1 MLVVN
6 QDKTVIL
13 NLDSLYCVMLDK
25 DETNKIIYGVSRSK
39 GDIMKMGEYKT
50 EERARKVLQEIIET
64 YLDGNKEERN
74 CRAYGYGYVKN
85 IVYKMPED

>member
-25 DETNKIIYGVSRSK
+25 DETNKIIYGVSKSK
-39 GDIMKMGEYKT
+39 SDIMKIGKYRT
-50 EERARKVLQEIIET
+50 EERAKEVFQEMIQRYANWENMKVGQPSGICEP
-64 YLDGNKEERN
+64 
-74 CRAYGYGYVKN
+74 
-85 IVYKMPED
+85 VYYMPED

>member
-39 GDIMKMGEYKT
+39 GDIMKMGKYRT
-50 EERARKVLQEIIET
+50 DERAKEVFREMIQRYVNWENMKVGQPSGICKPI
-64 YLDGNKEERN
+64 Y
-74 CRAYGYGYVKN
+74 Y
-85 IVYKMPED
+85 MPED